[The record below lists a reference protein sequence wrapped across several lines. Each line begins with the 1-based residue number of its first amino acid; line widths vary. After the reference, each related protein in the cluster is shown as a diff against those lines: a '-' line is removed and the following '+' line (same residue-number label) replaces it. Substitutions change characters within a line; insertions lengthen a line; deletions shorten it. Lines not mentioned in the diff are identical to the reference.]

1 MSRESGAGGAEFSR
15 RRGVCNISPSR
26 NLQVGFVILFSNR
39 VTAMTPC
46 FLRLTLCLAALALPF
61 AARSA
66 CEGTDLSRNWSAA
79 TRAELDRR
87 ASAVPYPE
95 GRFWEVTKDGESSVL
110 FGMIHLSDDDV
121 ATPPPGLVARIETAE
136 ELLVEVTIE
145 DEKRLIR
152 KMIMDP
158 GRMISD
164 SNLRLSEVIEPEIW
178 AQIVALTAPYGI
190 GPEAADRLK
199 PWYLVMTLNT
209 PACMLGQRASD
220 RQILDRRIEAL
231 AMQIGVPVSGLE
243 TPEELFEM
251 FDAVPFDRQVEML
264 TMSIPAA
271 AVAEDYLAT
280 TKALYRRGQIQHILE
295 YGLMMTEAALGSEA
309 AGGAT
314 DGFLD
319 TLLTERNRR
328 WVDRLLPRLAQGDR
342 VVAVG
347 ALHLPG
353 SDGLLARL
361 EAEGFALRRL
371 PDQAGAGIPR

>member
-1 MSRESGAGGAEFSR
+1 M
-15 RRGVCNISPSR
+15 C
-26 NLQVGFVILFSNR
+26 FSNR

-46 FLRLTLCLAALALPF
+46 FLRLTLCLAALSLPF
-61 AARSA
+61 TARAACDGA
-66 CEGTDLSRNWSAA
+66 DLSVGWSAA

-87 ASAVPYPE
+87 ATAVPHPE

-110 FGMIHLSDDDV
+110 FGTIHLADDDV
-121 ATPPPGLVARIETAE
+121 ATPPPGLVGRIETAE

-152 KMIMDP
+152 TMIMNP

-164 SNLRLSEVIEPEIW
+164 SGPRLSEVIDPEIW
-178 AQIVALTAPYGI
+178 ARIVALTAPYGI
-190 GPEAADRLK
+190 GPEAADRIR

-209 PACMLGQRASD
+209 PACMLGQRASG

-231 AMQIGVPVSGLE
+231 AMQIGIPVSGLE

-271 AVAEDYLAT
+271 AMAEDYLAT
-280 TKALYRRGQIQHILE
+280 TKALYQRGQIQHILE
-295 YGLMMTEAALGSEA
+295 YGLMMTEAAMAPEA
-309 AGGAT
+309 AGGAA

-353 SDGLLARL
+353 PNGLLARL